1 MRLDHLLSKELSW
14 RPSFLW
20 GVYGSPTVR
29 NECFWV
35 GGSGLWNIDLE
46 PQVVWVLVFS
56 TAFIAFVVGE
66 WNGARML
73 GVGFAK
79 EHVVGS

>member
-1 MRLDHLLSKELSW
+1 M
-14 RPSFLW
+14 
-20 GVYGSPTVR
+20 
-29 NECFWV
+29 
-35 GGSGLWNIDLE
+35 WNIDLE